1 VTFGRTPPSELS
13 KDLLGAND
21 CLSPREE
28 AAPLRRNKTYALSF
42 AQFERELIGERVRDK
57 ISASKRKGL
66 WVGGPVLL
74 GYAVVDKKILVVA
87 AEVARA
93 SVNRETV
100 IWQFIRQNTAVEP
113 SFQILHDIVGYCYYA

>member
-1 VTFGRTPPSELS
+1 MRGHSTRPAAIEAEIAHLRSLALDALRRHWRVTFGRTPPSELS

-66 WVGGPVLL
+66 
-74 GYAVVDKKILVVA
+74 
-87 AEVARA
+87 
-93 SVNRETV
+93 
-100 IWQFIRQNTAVEP
+100 
-113 SFQILHDIVGYCYYA
+113 